1 MVAVSLASH
10 KSLSKLYFRVSKAWF
25 RHALEQL
32 KSVTSKYIAEILFWY
47 WVDEHEQSFDDLW
60 RELDAVLSTD
70 IFKLLLSV
78 EVGCVYRDGNY
89 YWYTVDEFDESE
101 FPGLLPTL
109 SKRGILMW

>member
-47 WVDEHEQSFDDLW
+47 WVDEHEQSFHDLW

-70 IFKLLLSV
+70 IFKLLVSV

-89 YWYTVDEFDESE
+89 DWYTVDDLDESE
-101 FPGLLPTL
+101 FPGLLPTVF
-109 SKRGILMW
+109 KRGVLMW